1 MIIRILICCFIP
13 VNFIDTFS
21 TCTVEISYHFSC
33 NMTINF
39 SRRNTNR
46 VIIIEDI
53 INFTAFFTYKMIVL
67 LYVRIVRK
75 RLFFLTLIIV
85 GFTEV
90 WLSRIV
96 HQADIVSRKD
106 KLVSLKQD
114 TVIKYLHS
122 APPQQ

>member
-1 MIIRILICCFIP
+1 
-13 VNFIDTFS
+13 
-21 TCTVEISYHFSC
+21 
-33 NMTINF
+33 MTINF

>member
-1 MIIRILICCFIP
+1 
-13 VNFIDTFS
+13 
-21 TCTVEISYHFSC
+21 
-33 NMTINF
+33 MTINF
-39 SRRNTNR
+39 SRRNANL

-53 INFTAFFTYKMIVL
+53 INFTAFFTDKMIVF

-90 WLSRIV
+90 WLSPTV
-96 HQADIVSRKD
+96 HQADIVIRKD

-114 TVIKYLHS
+114 TVIKYLHNV
-122 APPQQ
+122 PPQQ